1 MTVVVVAIIVGLVLA
16 IITLVMYNMSI
27 HKKVVSFSNLNDKIN
42 SLNVLQ
48 NFMDTI
54 GEYTSV
60 DEKLSKINNIIL
72 QKFEQ
77 LKYSTIVV
85 FDGAE
90 YVIKASNVDEK
101 HWDTLINLYNE
112 DIFKDSISS
121 ATPKYVTVER
131 ESEKLP
137 YQKME
142 FGRAKS
148 AMFFPLFIDNVYVGY
163 WLIESGIAHAFDNL
177 DTAMLEVI
185 KNNIVTILKT
195 VSYQNTVE
203 NIVRDDLYSG
213 LKTAEY
219 LYGEGKKEIDAYNI
233 SAVCMMKIVNLE
245 EININGSRNVGN
257 AIISDVS
264 DIIKESISNK
274 YIFVRYMGPKF
285 VIIFTGIQAEDTEDF
300 VKDLKAKIEN
310 TEFSKNEIDEEN
322 NKKDKIFT
330 PKLNFAITTYYKG
343 TSMDALT
350 KKLEEYVDST
360 GKESNINYI

>member
-54 GEYTSV
+54 GEYTS
-60 DEKLSKINNIIL
+60 
-72 QKFEQ
+72 
-77 LKYSTIVV
+77 
-85 FDGAE
+85 
-90 YVIKASNVDEK
+90 VDEK

-219 LYGEGKKEIDAYNI
+219 LYGEGKKEIDTYNI

-245 EININGSRNVGN
+245 EINIKGSRNVGN

-285 VIIFTGIQAEDTEDF
+285 VIVFTGIQAEDTEDF